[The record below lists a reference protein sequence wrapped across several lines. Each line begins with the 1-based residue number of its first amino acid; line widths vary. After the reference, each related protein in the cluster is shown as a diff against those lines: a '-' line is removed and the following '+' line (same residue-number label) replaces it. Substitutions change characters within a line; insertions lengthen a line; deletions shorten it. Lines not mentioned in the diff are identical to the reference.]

1 MIPWVGSSQKA
12 IDTLYQRPIL
22 FWSGFLGWRLGEK
35 LFWHG
40 SEDSGLPLPLEHS
53 LPLENLGL
61 WKRNQHVLKKQ
72 LKLVGIYLNVAAQC
86 F

>member
-12 IDTLYQRPIL
+12 SDTLYQMPIL
-22 FWSGFLGWRLGEK
+22 FWSGFLGRYLGEK

-40 SEDSGLPLPLEHS
+40 SEEPSPLNTPFPLRIS
-53 LPLENLGL
+53 ACEN
-61 WKRNQHVLKKQ
+61 RSQHVLKKQ
-72 LKLVGIYLNVAAQC
+72 LKLVGRYLNVAAKC